1 MQLQKLVQEKESIKW
16 CIIRS
21 MRAWNVNKVVHGEQ
35 APRPHH
41 EFGTVSPSPLSSSIN
56 CIDAK
61 RTNQGDVSGS
71 LVEFDRAIELDP
83 RQKAY
88 LWQRGLS
95 LYYLDRF
102 EEGAEQFWLDVA
114 QNPND
119 TEESIWC
126 FLCETQLYGVNEA
139 QKRYLEVSH

>member
-61 RTNQGDVSGS
+61 RTNQGLWWS
-71 LVEFDRAIELDP
+71 LTGQLSWTLVKRRIFGKGASPFTTLIDLKKELSSF
-83 RQKAY
+83 
-88 LWQRGLS
+88 G
-95 LYYLDRF
+95 
-102 EEGAEQFWLDVA
+102 
-114 QNPND
+114 
-119 TEESIWC
+119 
-126 FLCETQLYGVNEA
+126 
-139 QKRYLEVSH
+139 